1 MQQRVHLLVQSGRH
15 GDEMS
20 IDFGTG
26 LVRDRVCALPHFEDG
41 VRALV
46 VRTMKQARLLTIA
59 CKRVGGLCLAGGG
72 LGFPKG
78 LGNILGP
85 VGNM

>member
-1 MQQRVHLLVQSGRH
+1 MAVH
-15 GDEMS
+15 GDEIV
-20 IDFGTG
+20 IDFGTE
-26 LVRDRVCALPHFEDG
+26 LVGDRFIALPPFEVG

-59 CKRVGGLCLAGGG
+59 CKRVGGLSLAGGG